1 MKDNVLYR
9 NIGTVELRSE
19 EPYSVTRT
27 ITGYAVVFES
37 ESNDLGFIEVIK
49 RGAITQELVDNCDIF
64 CKFNHDDNKVLA
76 RSNKGKGSLKLTVD
90 DKGLRYEFE
99 APNTDLGNELLEYIK
114 RGDLYQS
121 SFAFALAP
129 DDTTAQKWEKRNG
142 TYYRTIYKIA
152 ALYDVSPVWQ
162 PAYSETS
169 VDKRSLDEYNKIV
182 ERDNKY
188 DEMLKELENYYIN

>member
-1 MKDNVLYR
+1 MEDKIIR
-9 NIGTVELRSE
+9 NIGNCELRALDGQES
-19 EPYSVTRT
+19 RT

-49 RGAITQELVDNCDIF
+49 RGAITQELVDSCDIF

-76 RSNKGKGSLKLTVD
+76 RSNMGKGSLKLTVD
-90 DKGLRYEFE
+90 DKGLRYEFD

-121 SFAFALAP
+121 SFAFALDI
-129 DDTTAQKWEKRNG
+129 DDKSAQKWESRSGK
-142 TYYRTIYKIA
+142 YYRTIYKIA

-169 VDKRSLDEYNKIV
+169 VDKRSMEEFNSIIEKDKKLDN
-182 ERDNKY
+182 
-188 DEMLKELENYYIN
+188 MLEDLKNYYI

>member
-1 MKDNVLYR
+1 MENKLIR

-19 EPYSVTRT
+19 DKFSATRT
-27 ITGYAVVFES
+27 VTGYAVIFES

-49 RGAITQELVDNCDIF
+49 RGAITQELVDSCDIF

-76 RSNKGKGSLKLTVD
+76 RSNMGKGSLKLTVD

-99 APNTDLGNELLEYIK
+99 APNTDLGDELLEYIK

-121 SFAFALAP
+121 SFAFALDI
-129 DDTTAQKWEKRNG
+129 DDKSAQKWENRNG
-142 TYYRTIYKIA
+142 KYYRTIYKIA

-162 PAYSETS
+162 PAYSETT
-169 VDKRSLDEYNKIV
+169 VDKRSLEEYNNIV
-182 ERDNKY
+182 ENNKKLDN
-188 DEMLKELENYYIN
+188 MLEDLENYYI